1 MHFPLSLGR
10 LPDPNLLS
18 RCRLPDPNPSLSHPA
33 DLDPAPLFL
42 FANLQNLIL
51 CGFFLFFFILW
62 IWLLVYGFFFFF

>member
-1 MHFPLSLGR
+1 MHFPLSLSR

-18 RCRLPDPNPSLSHPA
+18 RCRLPDPNPSLSHLA

-51 CGFFLFFFILW
+51 CGFFFLFYFVDLAFGLWFFFC
-62 IWLLVYGFFFFF
+62 